1 MTEIDIKQ
9 LEVQQRIADLL
20 LALIANKPNDR
31 SELDKVYAVA
41 ITDVQKIC
49 AWWDFAFEGLP
60 PFDGSQ
66 GGAA

>member
-1 MTEIDIKQ
+1 MSEVDIKQ

-20 LALIANKPNDR
+20 ETLIQNKPNDR

-49 AWWDFAFEGLP
+49 AWWDFAFHGLP

-66 GGAA
+66 GAQ

>member
-1 MTEIDIKQ
+1 MSEIDIKQ

-20 LALIANKPNDR
+20 MALIANKPNDR

-41 ITDVQKIC
+41 ITDVQKIF

-60 PFDGSQ
+60 PFDSSQ
-66 GGAA
+66 G